1 MGDRKSIKIW
11 TNKWLNDRT
20 SLRVISQTKTL
31 STQSTMTVL
40 IDPQTSAWREEL
52 VRQIFIPVDVHS
64 ILSIHL
70 SIHIPHVY

>member
-31 STQSTMTVL
+31 STQSTMIVL

-64 ILSIHL
+64 ILSIH
-70 SIHIPHVY
+70 IPHVY